1 MKNDVFE
8 VKSSQ
13 DGSWGDLG
21 SVLVAKRGRLGAP
34 NRPQIGPKSRPKIAQ
49 IFDRIL
55 SDFWTP
61 KWLLDHKAIA
71 RRRGADGRGV
81 GHPRVLTPL
90 NPRNRIIR

>member
-34 NRPQIGPKSRPKIAQ
+34 NRPQIGPKSRPKIDQ
-49 IFDRIL
+49 IFDRFLI
-55 SDFWTP
+55 DFWSILGGSGGNST
-61 KWLLDHKAIA
+61 
-71 RRRGADGRGV
+71 RGPAAEAWATQ
-81 GHPRVLTPL
+81 VLYL
-90 NPRNRIIR
+90 R